1 MGKSIIE
8 DMVKELIVEM
18 AKDGTAEEAAKD
30 TGIPP
35 NKQEVG
41 KITYSKDGD
50 TKFTVTDIDDE
61 TGKISWKVEKL
72 PSYEELFNDSTELV
86 DTAKGVRNE
95 AKGDSVFRDIYERAK
110 TLRNIIRTHLRNEY
124 PDEYRRIVMRL
135 SENDLT
141 EQLSVSDMVNLN
153 DKRVEAVAK
162 AIMDKYDIPDD
173 GRLKGIIRVALSDY
187 LEEMSTT
194 GGGSASFTP
203 GTGMAYATPYAFR
216 RPKKKQKPIPENLNE
231 IDLKNIAKKVGGILK
246 TAITDPLKLYPK
258 NFQKLFDMGGDK
270 MIRSVIKSFNDKE
283 KGGPRKFEQLVANN
297 EKLAKEVADKDPDG
311 LGKDFKLLVDK
322 SKYKELI
329 KNDKELAKQMAE
341 KYPATFKDIYEVIT
355 KEKIDKKNLNE
366 SINLDAYGY
375 KLVPKNKAGNY
386 VQKGSKLD
394 VKQLFEDQ
402 KDFQLKRV
410 AAFDVIEQELN
421 DIYKMLSNAKNE
433 TSEYYNDNPSSYN
446 VIKPTD
452 LVLDYI
458 KDIKDLLKGE

>member
-203 GTGMAYATPYAFR
+203 GTGMAYATPYAFNKN
-216 RPKKKQKPIPENLNE
+216 KK
-231 IDLKNIAKKVGGILK
+231 AKG
-246 TAITDPLKLYPK
+246 TD
-258 NFQKLFDMGGDK
+258 D
-270 MIRSVIKSFNDKE
+270 
-283 KGGPRKFEQLVANN
+283 
-297 EKLAKEVADKDPDG
+297 
-311 LGKDFKLLVDK
+311 
-322 SKYKELI
+322 
-329 KNDKELAKQMAE
+329 
-341 KYPATFKDIYEVIT
+341 DIYT
-355 KEKIDKKNLNE
+355 KEFGYKLVKENIDKGDGVD
-366 SINLDAYGY
+366 LDAYGY
-375 KLVPKNKAGNY
+375 KLVPKNKDGSY

-402 KDFQLKRV
+402 KGFQAKRV

-433 TSEYYNDNPSSYN
+433 TSDYYNDNPSSYN

>member
-1 MGKSIIE
+1 MGKIDNIIKKLTE
-8 DMVKELIVEM
+8 APGDDLPKVDKKGEFKVGDVKISGGIKSTI
-18 AKDGTAEEAAKD
+18 KD
-30 TGIPP
+30 I
-35 NKQEVG
+35 NK
-41 KITYSKDGD
+41 
-50 TKFTVTDIDDE
+50 E
-61 TGKISWKVEKL
+61 TGGISWDIEYI
-72 PSYEELFNDSTELV
+72 PNFEELFDDATDLV
-86 DTAKGVRNE
+86 KTAKGVYT
-95 AKGDSVFRDIYERAK
+95 KAK
-110 TLRNIIRTHLRNEY
+110 TDDKLRLIYDEARVLRNKIRTHIRNEY
-124 PDEYRRIVMRL
+124 PDEYRKITMKM
-135 SENDLT
+135 SEGLEEN
-141 EQLSVSDMVNLN
+141 QLSVTDMINLN

-203 GTGMAYATPYAFR
+203 GSGMTYATPYAFK

-231 IDLKNIAKKVGGILK
+231 GIDL
-246 TAITDPLKLYPK
+246 
-258 NFQKLFDMGGDK
+258 
-270 MIRSVIKSFNDKE
+270 SS
-283 KGGPRKFEQLVANN
+283 
-297 EKLAKEVADKDPDG
+297 
-311 LGKDFKLLVDK
+311 
-322 SKYKELI
+322 
-329 KNDKELAKQMAE
+329 
-341 KYPATFKDIYEVIT
+341 
-355 KEKIDKKNLNE
+355 
-366 SINLDAYGY
+366 YGY
-375 KLVPKNKAGNY
+375 SLVPKNKAGNY

-433 TSEYYNDNPSSYN
+433 TSEYYNDNPSSYT

>member
-1 MGKSIIE
+1 MGKIDNIIKKLTE
-8 DMVKELIVEM
+8 APGDDLPKVDKTGRFKVGDVKISGGIKSTI
-18 AKDGTAEEAAKD
+18 KD
-30 TGIPP
+30 I
-35 NKQEVG
+35 NK
-41 KITYSKDGD
+41 
-50 TKFTVTDIDDE
+50 E
-61 TGKISWKVEKL
+61 TGGISWDIEYI
-72 PSYEELFNDSTELV
+72 PNFEELFDDATDLV
-86 DTAKGVRNE
+86 KTAKGVYT
-95 AKGDSVFRDIYERAK
+95 KAK
-110 TLRNIIRTHLRNEY
+110 TDDKLRLIYDEARVLRNKIRTHIRNEY
-124 PDEYRRIVMRL
+124 PDEYRKITMKM
-135 SENDLT
+135 SEGLEEN
-141 EQLSVSDMVNLN
+141 QLSVTDMINLN

-203 GTGMAYATPYAFR
+203 GSGMTYATPYAFK

-231 IDLKNIAKKVGGILK
+231 GIDL
-246 TAITDPLKLYPK
+246 
-258 NFQKLFDMGGDK
+258 
-270 MIRSVIKSFNDKE
+270 SS
-283 KGGPRKFEQLVANN
+283 
-297 EKLAKEVADKDPDG
+297 
-311 LGKDFKLLVDK
+311 
-322 SKYKELI
+322 
-329 KNDKELAKQMAE
+329 
-341 KYPATFKDIYEVIT
+341 
-355 KEKIDKKNLNE
+355 
-366 SINLDAYGY
+366 YGY
-375 KLVPKNKAGNY
+375 SLVPKNKAGNY

-433 TSEYYNDNPSSYN
+433 TSEYYNDNPSSYT